1 MQVEQ
6 RGGREGSSSV
16 VLFQASNGN
25 AIMRFS
31 NATHVCLLHS
41 ISAVDEDNDD
51 SAESAFAVVRLIETE
66 GNCDVDADDMFTDI
80 SIDTPASL
88 QPRIDVS
95 ALLVMHDLAVPALL
109 AGALPAAILPAP
121 VLPAPKVLPPSSYS
135 YVFSHNSRMKQGCEV
150 SHVLH
155 VHLCFFPLHVHSPL
169 PVFICFRSC
178 LVFTQIIL
186 NFIALWCRL

>member
-6 RGGREGSSSV
+6 RGGKEGSRSV

-41 ISAVDEDNDD
+41 ITSVDEDNDD

-66 GNCDVDADDMFTDI
+66 GNYSVVDTDDMFTDI
-80 SIDTPASL
+80 SMHTPASL

-109 AGALPAAILPAP
+109 AGALPSPILPAP

-135 YVFSHNSRMKQGCEV
+135 YVFSHNSRMKQGCEA
-150 SHVLH
+150 SHFLH
-155 VHLCFFPLHVHSPL
+155 MHLCFFPLHVHFSL

-178 LVFTQIIL
+178 LFFT
-186 NFIALWCRL
+186 